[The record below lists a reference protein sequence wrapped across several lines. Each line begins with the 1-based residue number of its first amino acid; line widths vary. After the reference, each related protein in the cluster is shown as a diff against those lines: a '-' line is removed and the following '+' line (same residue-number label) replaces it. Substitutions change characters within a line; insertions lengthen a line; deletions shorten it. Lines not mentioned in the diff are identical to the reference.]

1 MTQDPIPRNRDATNL
16 RILDA
21 AFVVLSDDGFARF
34 GVNCVA
40 RAAGCDKK
48 LIYRYFDGIDG
59 LWGTMGLSVA
69 DGLVAALV
77 PHLDPKPGTYAAMME
92 RLGLALFD
100 HPRADPRYGQIK
112 LLELSAAPAATA
124 SFRAARRK
132 ALQDW
137 VLAARGDLQPPAGL
151 DVYAI
156 NALPIA
162 AVEGM
167 TLRPGP
173 GFGSVQDDARLR
185 SGLVH
190 LIRAAFGVPPA

>member
-59 LWGTMGLSVA
+59 LLGTMGLSVA

-77 PHLDPKPGTYAAMME
+77 PHQDPKPGTYAAMME

-112 LLELSAAPAATA
+112 LLELSAA
-124 SFRAARRK
+124 RRQPQVSGPPGAK
-132 ALQDW
+132 RCKTGSWPRGVICNRLPDW
-137 VLAARGDLQPPAGL
+137 
-151 DVYAI
+151 
-156 NALPIA
+156 
-162 AVEGM
+162 M
-167 TLRPGP
+167 
-173 GFGSVQDDARLR
+173 FMR
-185 SGLVH
+185 STRCRSRRSKV
-190 LIRAAFGVPPA
+190 